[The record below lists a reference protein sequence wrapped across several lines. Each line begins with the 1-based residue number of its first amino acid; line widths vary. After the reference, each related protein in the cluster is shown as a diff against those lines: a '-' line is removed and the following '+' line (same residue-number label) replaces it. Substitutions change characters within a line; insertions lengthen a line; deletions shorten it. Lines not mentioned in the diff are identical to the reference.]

1 MGIICYNEDVYR
13 EGGGIVKIEAIKIKN
28 YRVFQDV
35 KVENIPNMAVFLGMN
50 GTGKTTFF

>member
-35 KVENIPNMAVFLGMN
+35 KVENSSY
-50 GTGKTTFF
+50 TTTYLFHIL